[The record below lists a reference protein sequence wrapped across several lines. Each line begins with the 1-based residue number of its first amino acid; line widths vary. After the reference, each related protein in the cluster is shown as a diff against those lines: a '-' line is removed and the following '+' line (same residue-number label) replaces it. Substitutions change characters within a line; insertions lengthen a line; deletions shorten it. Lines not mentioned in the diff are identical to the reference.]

1 MLRFFLTVVSNIT
14 IGGQALIEGVMM
26 RSPIAMVIAVRRAD
40 KKITVKKRFIL
51 PLRKRYPFLGLPV
64 VRGVVALIQSLI
76 LGMSALN
83 YSANIALEDV
93 AEEEKAKGEHKEN
106 SAEIGKIALTVTMF
120 AAMGL
125 GVLLFIVLPLF
136 LTGLVKSRYPIL
148 NNSFVYNSVDG
159 FFRVS
164 IFLIYIVSISFI
176 HDIKRVFEYHGA
188 EHKAVF
194 CFEAEEELTVE
205 NCRKFSTLHPRCGT
219 NFLLIV
225 MFISVF
231 CFTFFPVGLPFYTKI
246 LYRFVLVPLIA
257 GVGFEVI
264 RYGGAKQ
271 DSGIGKIVRLGLML
285 QKITTREPTD
295 EQQEVALKAL
305 KDALYMEGEGDAG
318 HAGVS

>member
-1 MLRFFLTVVSNIT
+1 L
-14 IGGQALIEGVMM
+14 
-26 RSPIAMVIAVRRAD
+26 
-40 KKITVKKRFIL
+40 
-51 PLRKRYPFLGLPV
+51 
-64 VRGVVALIQSLI
+64 RGVVALIHSLV
-76 LGMSALN
+76 LGLHALN
-83 YSANIALEDV
+83 YSANLALEDV
-93 AEEEKAKGEHKEN
+93 EEEEKAKGKHKEN
-106 SAEIGKIALTVTMF
+106 SSEIGKIALTVTMF

-136 LTGLVKSRYPIL
+136 LTGLVKNMYPIL
-148 NNSFVYNSVDG
+148 NNSLVYNSVDG

-194 CFEAEEELTVE
+194 CFEAGEELTVE
-205 NCRKFSTLHPRCGT
+205 NCKKFSTLHPRCGT

-246 LYRFVLVPLIA
+246 LYRFILVPLIA

-264 RYGGAKQ
+264 KYGGAKQ
-271 DSGIGKIVRLGLML
+271 DSGIGRVVRLGLML

-305 KDALYMEGEGDAG
+305 KDALYMEGEGYAG